1 MQFEVSQ
8 ISLQGDRK
16 NNQDR
21 VGYIEYDYGAVLILG
36 DGLGGRPKGE
46 LAAQT
51 LIDTVEKALNN
62 SPMPIP
68 DPYDFLEGALL
79 QAHHDVMAAGREEI
93 PPIEPGTTAVVCVI
107 QDGSAWWAHI
117 GDSRCYLFRHGL
129 SIYRTQDHS
138 YVENL
143 YKSGEISLSKVSTHP
158 MRNYITR
165 CVGMLVKEPEVDLS
179 KEVMLTEGDILLLCS
194 DGFWGS
200 LDDAQIG
207 EKLNS
212 ERLNDAVT
220 TLAEK
225 AVQLGAPTADN
236 TTAIA
241 LKVISLQLLNQ
252 TNSNKSKHVSVKQ
265 PAVDDAIKKIEDA
278 ISTYKHEM
286 DD

>member
-51 LIDTVEKALNN
+51 LIDTVEKALQN

-68 DPYDFLEGALL
+68 DPFDFLEGALL
-79 QAHHDVMAAGREEI
+79 QAHNDVMAVGREQI
-93 PPIEPGTTAVVCVI
+93 PPVEPGTTAVLCLI
-107 QDGSAWWAHI
+107 QNGSAWWAHI

-138 YVENL
+138 YVEDL
-143 YKSGEISLSKVSTHP
+143 YKNGEISLSKVSTHP

-179 KEVMLTEGDILLLCS
+179 KEVMLIEGDIILLCS
-194 DGFWGS
+194 DGFWGP

-207 EKLNS
+207 AKLNNN
-212 ERLNDAVT
+212 RLNNAIT
-220 TLAEK
+220 TLAEN
-225 AVQLGAPTADN
+225 ARQLGAPTADN
-236 TTAIA
+236 TTVIA
-241 LKVISLQLLNQ
+241 LKIISLQLLNQ
-252 TNSNKSKHVSVKQ
+252 TSSNKSQEIHVKQ
-265 PAVDDAIKKIEDA
+265 PAVDSAIKEIENA
-278 ISTYKHEM
+278 IDTYGHEM

>member
-51 LIDTVEKALNN
+51 LIETVEKALQN

-68 DPYDFLEGALL
+68 DPFDFLEGALL
-79 QAHHDVMAAGREEI
+79 QAHNDVMAAGREQI
-93 PPIEPGTTAVVCVI
+93 PPVEPGTTAVLCLI
-107 QDGSAWWAHI
+107 QNGSAWWAHV
-117 GDSRCYLFRHGL
+117 GDSRCYLFRQGL

-138 YVENL
+138 YVEDL

-165 CVGMLVKEPEVDLS
+165 CVGMLVKEPEIDLS
-179 KEVMLTEGDILLLCS
+179 KEVMLTEGDIILLCS
-194 DGFWGS
+194 DGFWGP

-207 EKLNS
+207 AKLHSSRLS
-212 ERLNDAVT
+212 EALN
-220 TLAEK
+220 TLAEN
-225 AVQLGAPTADN
+225 AVQLGSPTADN
-236 TTAIA
+236 TTVLA
-241 LKVISLQLLNQ
+241 LKIISLQLIN
-252 TNSNKSKHVSVKQ
+252 TASSNKSQQIHVKQ
-265 PAVDDAIKKIEDA
+265 PAVDDAIKQIENA
-278 ISTYKHEM
+278 IDTYGHEM

>member
-8 ISLQGDRK
+8 ISLLGDRK

-51 LIDTVEKALNN
+51 LIKTVEKALNN

-68 DPYDFLEGALL
+68 DPYEFLEGTIL
-79 QAHHDVMAAGREEI
+79 QAHHDVMAVGREQI
-93 PPIEPGTTAVVCVI
+93 PPVEPGTTAVVCII
-107 QDGSAWWAHI
+107 QDGSAWWAHV

-129 SIYRTQDHS
+129 SMYRTQDHS
-138 YVENL
+138 YVESL

-165 CVGMLVKEPEVDLS
+165 CVGMLAKEPEVELS
-179 KEVMLTEGDILLLCS
+179 KEVMLTEGDIILLCS
-194 DGFWGS
+194 DGFWGT

-207 EKLNS
+207 AQLHG
-212 ERLNDAVT
+212 ERLNNAVT
-220 TLAEK
+220 SLAEK
-225 AVQLGAPTADN
+225 AVQLGSPTADN

-241 LKVISLQLLNQ
+241 IKIISLQLLNQ
-252 TNSNKSKHVSVKQ
+252 TRSNKSKNVTVKQ
-265 PAVDDAIKKIEDA
+265 PAVDSAIKEIEDA
-278 ISTYKHEM
+278 ISTYQHEM

>member
-51 LIDTVEKALNN
+51 LIETIEKALNN

-79 QAHHDVMAAGREEI
+79 QAHNDVMAVGREQV
-93 PPIEPGTTAVVCVI
+93 PPVEPGTTAVVCLI
-107 QDGSAWWAHI
+107 QDGSAWWAHV

-138 YVENL
+138 YVEDL

-165 CVGMLVKEPEVDLS
+165 CVGMLAKEPEIELS
-179 KEVMLTEGDILLLCS
+179 KEVMLMEGDIVLLCS
-194 DGFWGS
+194 DGFWGT

-207 EKLNS
+207 AKLNS
-212 ERLNDAVT
+212 ERLTEAVT
-220 TLAEK
+220 SLAK
-225 AVQLGAPTADN
+225 MAVQLGSPTADN

-241 LKVISLQLLNQ
+241 LKIISLQLLNQ
-252 TNSNKSKHVSVKQ
+252 TSSNQSKKVTVKQ
-265 PAVDDAIKKIEDA
+265 PAVDNAIKEIEDA
-278 ISTYKHEM
+278 ISTYGHEM
-286 DD
+286 DE

>member
-21 VGYIEYDYGAVLILG
+21 VGYIEYDYGAILILG
-36 DGLGGRPKGE
+36 DGLGGRPRGE
-46 LAAQT
+46 LAAQI
-51 LIDTVEKALNN
+51 LIETIENALNK

-68 DPYDFLEGALL
+68 DPYDFLEGTLL
-79 QAHHDVMAAGREEI
+79 QAHNDVMAAGREEI
-93 PPIEPGTTAVVCVI
+93 PPVEPGTTAVVCVI
-107 QDGSAWWAHI
+107 QNGSAWWAHV

-129 SIYRTQDHS
+129 SMYRTQDHS

-143 YKSGEISLSKVSTHP
+143 YKNGEISLSKVSTHP

-165 CVGMLVKEPEVDLS
+165 CVGMLAKEPEVDLG
-179 KEVMLTEGDILLLCS
+179 KEVMLTEGDIILLCS
-194 DGFWGS
+194 DGFWGV

-207 EKLNS
+207 AKLNS
-212 ERLNDAVT
+212 CRLNEAVT
-220 TLAEK
+220 SLAEI

-241 LKVISLQLLNQ
+241 LKVISLQLLNT
-252 TNSNKSKHVSVKQ
+252 TNSNKSKHARVKQ
-265 PAVDDAIKKIEDA
+265 PAVDDAIQEIKNA
-278 ISTYKHEM
+278 ISTYKDEM
-286 DD
+286 K

>member
-1 MQFEVSQ
+1 MQIEVSQ
-8 ISLQGDRK
+8 ISLQGNRK

-21 VGYIEYDYGAVLILG
+21 VGYLEYDYGAVLILG

-51 LIDTVEKALNN
+51 LIETFEKALNN

-68 DPYDFLEGALL
+68 DPFEFLEGTLL
-79 QAHHDVMAAGREEI
+79 QAHHDVMAAGREQI
-93 PPIEPGTTAVVCVI
+93 PPVEPGTTAVVCVI
-107 QDGSAWWAHI
+107 QDGSAWWAHV

-138 YVENL
+138 YVESL
-143 YKSGEISLSKVSTHP
+143 YKNGEISLSKVSTHP

-165 CVGMLVKEPEVDLS
+165 CVGMLTKEPEVELS
-179 KEVMLTEGDILLLCS
+179 KEILLTEGDIILLCS

-207 EKLNS
+207 AKLNNG
-212 ERLNDAVT
+212 RLEDTLTN
-220 TLAEK
+220 LAET
-225 AVQLGAPTADN
+225 AVQLGSPTADN

-241 LKVISLQLLNQ
+241 LKIISLQLLNQ
-252 TNSNKSKHVSVKQ
+252 TSSIKNKHITVQQ
-265 PAVDDAIKKIEDA
+265 PAVDDAIKHIENA
-278 ISTYKHEM
+278 ISKYKDEM

>member
-51 LIDTVEKALNN
+51 LIETVEKALNN

-93 PPIEPGTTAVVCVI
+93 PPVEPGTTAVVCVI

-179 KEVMLTEGDILLLCS
+179 KEVMLTEGDIILLCS

-220 TLAEK
+220 SLAEK

-252 TNSNKSKHVSVKQ
+252 TNSNKSKHISVKQ

>member
-46 LAAQT
+46 LAAQI
-51 LIDTVEKALNN
+51 LIDTVEKALQN

-68 DPYDFLEGALL
+68 DPFDFLEGALL
-79 QAHHDVMAAGREEI
+79 QAHNDVMAAGREQI
-93 PPIEPGTTAVVCVI
+93 PPVEPGTTAVLCVI
-107 QDGSAWWAHI
+107 QNGSAWWAHV
-117 GDSRCYLFRHGL
+117 GDSRCYLFRQGL

-138 YVENL
+138 YVEDL

-179 KEVMLTEGDILLLCS
+179 KEVMLTEGDIILLCS
-194 DGFWGS
+194 DGFWGP

-207 EKLNS
+207 AKLHSGRLS
-212 ERLNDAVT
+212 EAVND
-220 TLAEK
+220 LAEN
-225 AVQLGAPTADN
+225 AVQLGSPTADN
-236 TTAIA
+236 TTVLA
-241 LKVISLQLLNQ
+241 LKIISLQLIN
-252 TNSNKSKHVSVKQ
+252 TASSNKSQQIHVKQ
-265 PAVDDAIKKIEDA
+265 PAVDDAIKQIENA
-278 ISTYKHEM
+278 IDTYGHEM

>member
-46 LAAQT
+46 VAAQT
-51 LIDTVEKALNN
+51 LIETFEKALNN

-68 DPYDFLEGALL
+68 DPFDFLEGALL

-93 PPIEPGTTAVVCVI
+93 PPVEPGTTAVVCLI
-107 QDGSAWWAHI
+107 QNGSAWWAHV

-138 YVENL
+138 YVESL
-143 YKSGEISLSKVSTHP
+143 YKNGEISLSKVSTHP

-165 CVGMLVKEPEVDLS
+165 CVGMLTKEPEVELS
-179 KEVMLTEGDILLLCS
+179 KEIMLTEGDIILLCS
-194 DGFWGS
+194 DGFWGE

-207 EKLNS
+207 AQLNN

-220 TLAEK
+220 SLAEK

-236 TTAIA
+236 TTVIA
-241 LKVISLQLLNQ
+241 LKIISLQLLNQ
-252 TNSNKSKHVSVKQ
+252 TSTVKNKHVSVQQ
-265 PAVDDAIKKIEDA
+265 PAVDDAIKEIENA
-278 ISTYKHEM
+278 ISTYKDEM
-286 DD
+286 KD

>member
-8 ISLQGDRK
+8 ISLLGDRK

-51 LIDTVEKALNN
+51 LIKTVEKALNN

-68 DPYDFLEGALL
+68 DPYEFLEGTIL
-79 QAHHDVMAAGREEI
+79 QAHHDVMAAGREQV
-93 PPIEPGTTAVVCVI
+93 PPVEPGTTAVVCII
-107 QDGSAWWAHI
+107 QDGSAWWAHV

-129 SIYRTQDHS
+129 SMYRTQDHS
-138 YVENL
+138 YVESL
-143 YKSGEISLSKVSTHP
+143 YKNGEISLSKVSTHP

-165 CVGMLVKEPEVDLS
+165 CVGMLAKEPEVELS
-179 KEVMLTEGDILLLCS
+179 KEVMLTEGDIILLCS
-194 DGFWGS
+194 DGFWGT

-207 EKLNS
+207 AQLHG
-212 ERLNDAVT
+212 ERLNNAIT
-220 TLAEK
+220 SLAEK
-225 AVQLGAPTADN
+225 AVQLGTPAADN

-241 LKVISLQLLNQ
+241 IKIISLQLLNQ
-252 TNSNKSKHVSVKQ
+252 THSNKSKNVTVKQ
-265 PAVDDAIKKIEDA
+265 PAVDSAIKEIEDA
-278 ISTYKHEM
+278 ISTYQHEM

>member
-1 MQFEVSQ
+1 MQIEISQ

-16 NNQDR
+16 TNQDR
-21 VGYIEYDYGAVLILG
+21 VGYLEYDAGVVLVLG

-51 LIDTVEKALNN
+51 LIDTIEKALNN

-68 DPYDFLEGALL
+68 DPYEFLEGAIL
-79 QAHHDVMAAGREEI
+79 QAHNDVMAAGREQI
-93 PPIEPGTTAVVCVI
+93 PPVEPGTTAVVCLI
-107 QDGSAWWAHI
+107 QNGSAWWAHV

-138 YVENL
+138 YVEDL

-165 CVGMLVKEPEVDLS
+165 CVGMLVKEPEVELS
-179 KEVMLTEGDILLLCS
+179 KEIMLMEGDIILLCS
-194 DGFWGS
+194 DGFWGT

-207 EKLNS
+207 AKLNS
-212 ERLNDAVT
+212 ERLKDAVT
-220 TLAEK
+220 SLAET
-225 AVQLGAPTADN
+225 AVQLGSPTADN

-241 LKVISLQLLNQ
+241 IKLISLQLLNQ
-252 TNSNKSKHVSVKQ
+252 SSSTKGKHVSIQQ
-265 PAVDDAIKKIEDA
+265 PAIDDAIKEIEDA
-278 ISTYKHEM
+278 ISTYGHEM

>member
-51 LIDTVEKALNN
+51 LIETVEKALNN

-93 PPIEPGTTAVVCVI
+93 PPVEPGTTAVVCVI

-179 KEVMLTEGDILLLCS
+179 KEVMLTEGDIILLCS

-220 TLAEK
+220 SLAEK

>member
-1 MQFEVSQ
+1 MQIEISQ

-21 VGYIEYDYGAVLILG
+21 VGYIEYEHGVVLILG

-51 LIDTVEKALNN
+51 LIETIEKSINN
-62 SPMPIP
+62 APMPIP
-68 DPYDFLEGALL
+68 DPFEFLEGALL
-79 QAHHDVMAAGREEI
+79 QAHNDVMAAGREEI
-93 PPIEPGTTAVVCVI
+93 PPIEPGTTAVVCLI
-107 QDGSAWWAHI
+107 QNGSAWWAHV

-138 YVENL
+138 YVEGL
-143 YKSGEISLSKVSTHP
+143 YQSGEISLSKVSTHP

-165 CVGMLVKEPEVDLS
+165 CVGMLAKEPEIELS

-194 DGFWGS
+194 DGFWGT

-207 EKLNS
+207 AKLYS
-212 ERLNDAVT
+212 TRLNEAVT
-220 TLAEK
+220 SLAET
-225 AVQLGAPTADN
+225 AVQLGSPTADN
-236 TTAIA
+236 STAIA
-241 LKVISLQLLNQ
+241 LKIISLQLLNKSP
-252 TNSNKSKHVSVKQ
+252 TNKAKHATVKQ
-265 PAVDDAIKKIEDA
+265 PAVDSAIKQIEDA
-278 ISTYKHEM
+278 ISAYGHEM